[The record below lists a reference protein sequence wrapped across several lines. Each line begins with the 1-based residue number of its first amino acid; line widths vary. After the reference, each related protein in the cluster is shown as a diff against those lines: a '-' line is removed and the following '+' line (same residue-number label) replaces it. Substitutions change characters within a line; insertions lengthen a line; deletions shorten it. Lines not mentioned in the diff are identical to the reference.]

1 MNDFARLYTVD
12 GHQVLFYIE
21 PDPDMDDAVRVNQ
34 ITVINGITANLAV
47 SGIKENEGLL
57 DRLTEDQARRVFELA
72 KDMIE
77 SE

>member
-1 MNDFARLYTVD
+1 MSDFARLYTVD

-34 ITVINGITANLAV
+34 ITMINGITANLAV
-47 SGIKENEGLL
+47 SGIKEDKGLL
-57 DRLTEDQARRVFELA
+57 DRLTEEQARIVFNLA
-72 KDMIE
+72 KYMIE